1 MLGDTHAYSDRC
13 DGRRPPWTRVPRLV
27 HRSTRCEDSYDLIV
41 DLDVDPG
48 ATYLLEVS
56 SSILETTDL
65 TTGSPTRF
73 ECTRELTAGA
83 GTATAVTIASSNLCF
98 GITAPQWRTT
108 TGDPVSPGEIHESPG
123 PAHCNWDQIQFLT
136 VGSFFATAYVRD
148 VDSRFDSTYYTPGG
162 LGLGQGGQDTTDDT
176 VGTSGT
182 TAYAGETLAFA
193 VLDQPP
199 DEAVDSQY
207 RTAGRELFWSKS
219 GDYVFVRTE
228 GAMERWPL
236 ISPRPLCI

>member
-1 MLGDTHAYSDRC
+1 
-13 DGRRPPWTRVPRLV
+13 
-27 HRSTRCEDSYDLIV
+27 
-41 DLDVDPG
+41 
-48 ATYLLEVS
+48 
-56 SSILETTDL
+56 
-65 TTGSPTRF
+65 
-73 ECTRELTAGA
+73 
-83 GTATAVTIASSNLCF
+83 VTIASSNLCF